1 MNQALGRL
9 AEMPRCPLA
18 HCPTPIE
25 LMGNLSRELGASSIY
40 VKRDDCTGL
49 ALGGNK
55 IRQLEYYVGAAEA
68 EGADTLL
75 ITGAVQS
82 NYVRS
87 TVAASAKRGLA
98 CHVQLEE
105 RVPDPTDLYRT
116 SGNVL
121 LDELMGATVHYYPD
135 GEDEA
140 GADRRLGEIAD
151 ELRAKGH
158 KPYIVPLSPGH
169 PPRAALGYIDAA
181 KEILDQAATMAQ
193 SIDRIFVASGSGNTH
208 AGLLYGLRAYG
219 SSIPVTGVCVRRSEE
234 LQVPRL
240 QKRCDE
246 IAELLQAENPVTADD
261 IVVDDH
267 VLAPGYGQMND
278 AVSEAINLAARKEAI
293 LVDPVYTGR
302 VLASLIAHARKSGK
316 SENLLFIHTGGTPA
330 IFAHESELRAGM
342 N

>member
-1 MNQALGRL
+1 MNRALGRL
-9 AEMPRCPLA
+9 SDMPRCLLA
-18 HCPTPIE
+18 HRPTPIE
-25 LMGNLSRELGASSIY
+25 LMGNFAAEIGKANVY

-68 EGADTLL
+68 KGADTLL

-87 TVAASAKRGLA
+87 TVAAAAKRGLA

-105 RVPDPTDLYRT
+105 RVPNPTELYRT

-140 GADRRLGEIAD
+140 GADRRLGEIAE
-151 ELRAKGH
+151 ELRQNGRS
-158 KPYIVPLSPGH
+158 PYIVPLSPGH
-169 PPRAALGYIDAA
+169 PPIAALGYIDAA
-181 KEILDQAATMAQ
+181 RELLDQIESTGQ
-193 SIDRIFVASGSGNTH
+193 TIDRIFVASGSGNTH

-219 SSIPVTGVCVRRSEE
+219 STIPVTGVCVRRMAD

-240 QKRCDE
+240 ITRCDE
-246 IAELLQAENPVTADD
+246 IAELLQAENPVATKD
-261 IVVDDH
+261 IVVDDQL
-267 VLAPGYGQMND
+267 LAPGYGRMND
-278 AVSEAINLAARKEAI
+278 AVSEAIGLAARKEAI

-302 VLASLIAHARKSGK
+302 VLASLIAYARQRMAE
-316 SENLLFIHTGGTPA
+316 ENLLFIHTGGTPA
-330 IFAHESELRAGM
+330 IFAYEQELRAGM
-342 N
+342 Q